1 MNTPKHYIY
10 HIDFA
15 PPALLARFPFAA
27 RYGNLILFVEGVE
40 IVTGIA
46 PAIVVDLASIPL
58 SDTNG
63 QGITYA
69 QFDVMVDSLMS
80 TDTPFTAAEVQIG
93 KVQTNYVYETR
104 FKPAE
109 VIE

>member
-1 MNTPKHYIY
+1 MNMPKHYIY

-15 PPALLARFPFAA
+15 PLAILAKFPFAA
-27 RYGNLILFVEGVE
+27 RYGDLILFAEGVE

-46 PAIVVDLASIPL
+46 PTIVVDLASIPL
-58 SDTNG
+58 SYTNG

-93 KVQTNYVYETR
+93 KVQTNYLYETR
-104 FKPAE
+104 FKPTDTGL
-109 VIE
+109 